1 MATVTMIPAKS
12 KVGARAKSEDAPKLR
27 VAAYCR
33 VSTDTDEQA
42 TSYDAQIEHY
52 TDYIGKHPGWE
63 LAGIYADDG
72 ISGTNTKKREEF
84 NRLIDD
90 CMAGRVDMVVTKS
103 ISRFARNTLDCLK
116 YIRQLKDKNIAVF
129 FEKEAINT
137 MDAKGEVLLTIM
149 ASLAQQESQSLSQNV
164 RLGLQYRYQQG
175 KVQVCTNRFLGYDKD
190 EDGNLVINPEEA
202 EVVKRIY
209 REYLGG
215 KSYYQIGQELSA
227 DGFRTEAGNDY
238 WLPSTLKKILTNE
251 KYIGDALLQK
261 TITTDFLNKKR
272 VANKGIVPQYYVEG
286 SHEAIIPR
294 ELFMQVQE
302 EMVRR
307 ANMETGTGKRRTYS
321 GKYALSHHVFCA
333 HCGDIFRRTCWFLKG
348 KNVPVW
354 RCVSRLERKKSGIDC
369 PSRTIFETDLQAAV
383 VTAFNQM
390 IEQKDE
396 FLPGMRL
403 AMDRAMAQSNSP
415 RVAEID
421 AKLETLQKELLKK
434 ANAKQGFDDLAED
447 IESLRSEKEA
457 LLLEDANRRG
467 ELDKLDELEA
477 FLDEHQE
484 PVTDYDE
491 GLVRRLIE
499 RITVFEDRLAFEFK
513 CGLETEVQM

>member
-1 MATVTMIPAKS
+1 MKSITKIEPSSTRPA
-12 KVGARAKSEDAPKLR
+12 AAKIR

-33 VSTDTDEQA
+33 VSTGMDDQLVSLETQKSHYEDLISSNPEWEYAGLYYDE
-42 TSYDAQIEHY
+42 
-52 TDYIGKHPGWE
+52 
-63 LAGIYADDG
+63 G
-72 ISGTNTKKREEF
+72 ISGTNKEKRPALLRMIADCEAGK
-84 NRLIDD
+84 IDRI
-90 CMAGRVDMVVTKS
+90 MTKS
-103 ISRFARNTLDCLK
+103 LSRFARNTTDCLELTRK
-116 YIRQLKDKNIAVF
+116 LLDIGVTIF

-137 MDAKGEVLLTIM
+137 LDAKGEVLLTIM

-175 KVQVCTNRFLGYDKD
+175 KVQVCTNRFHGYDKD

-227 DGFRTEAGNDY
+227 DGIRTAAGNDY

-272 VANKGIVPQYYVEG
+272 VVNKGIVPQYYVEG

-307 ANMETGTGKRRTYS
+307 ANLETGTGKRRTYS
-321 GKYALSHHVFCA
+321 GKYALSHHVYCA
-333 HCGDIFRRTCWFLKG
+333 HCGDVFRRTVWFLKG

-369 PSRTIFETDLQAAV
+369 PARTLFETDLHAAV
-383 VTAFNQM
+383 VKALNQM

-403 AMDRAMAQSNSP
+403 AVDRALAQSNSP
-415 RVAEID
+415 RVREID
-421 AKLETLQKELLKK
+421 AQLAALQKDMLKK
-434 ANAKQGFDDLAED
+434 ANAKQGYEDLAEE
-447 IESLRSEKEA
+447 IESLRSEKEG
-457 LLLEDANRRG
+457 LLLEDANRIGLQKR
-467 ELDKLDELEA
+467 LDELEA
-477 FLDEHQE
+477 FLEEHQE
-484 PVTDYDE
+484 SVTDYDE
-491 GLVRRLIE
+491 GLVRKLIE
-499 RITVFEDRLAFEFK
+499 RITVYDGYLAFEFK